1 MSAVFN
7 IQGIEVVEVRD
18 GDGGIGDIMRPRIVL
33 PLLRIFHGM
42 SVRRLGRRYSC
53 LRH

>member
-33 PLLRIFHGM
+33 PLLGFFMECQYGVLAKGVH
-42 SVRRLGRRYSC
+42 V
-53 LRH
+53 